1 MNTLLKASL
10 CGAIFSTLLAPIYVT
25 HAMEASD
32 NYMAVV
38 TASKQAETIRN
49 SSAAVQLI
57 TQDDMKR
64 LGADTVESALQLV
77 ENINLSEAGMTGNQ
91 VMIRG
96 MESRHSLVLV
106 NGRRLAGEDASNTTN
121 VYTLRRINLD
131 QVNRIEIVRGPS
143 SALYG
148 SDAMGGII
156 NIITKQPTDTTDML
170 QSLGVSSGTKHEQA
184 YYALS
189 SGNQG
194 RWNASFNM
202 NVTKERPINR
212 HMSEKT
218 FNTRTKQ
225 LTGYT
230 EGYRRIMYGQKQSYN
245 SSVMYDF
252 KNPNLNTIKV
262 DFSYFKEKLH
272 TDNADKYATVFHK
285 SGMVFAAD
293 SRMVPV
299 NLNKTEYFNNKSI
312 QTGITYSGR
321 TNRNNYEIG
330 TYYSQLDKSYLMIDD
345 RTLPEGVINVMM
357 PSKPPKPPTPLKFD
371 YQSLYPATDNDTATY
386 KNIVLEGK
394 DTMYVG
400 DHHDVMFGGEY
411 RRVIYE
417 GTRLG
422 GLDVHKMKQSK
433 KFHYDSWATFVEDL
447 WRPILKLSLTS
458 AIRYENNSQFGHNI
472 TPKLGVVYEFDI
484 HTRVKFNFGKGYKA
498 PSISELYLNM
508 FHTTPM
514 GVLNII
520 GNPNLKPETSTS
532 FDIALEA
539 ERGKTFGKASYY
551 HTRVSNLI
559 DTKQIE
565 SDVPGVAQRHQYYNI
580 GKAKIQGMELSIG
593 HKFTNRFMVK
603 GTYNL
608 VDAKDMSTNE
618 RLSNRPRSVSTLQLI
633 YDDHKS
639 NGYSAI
645 LWNSFTHKYGFEE
658 ARNRGTSSYNEYS
671 FNTLNFSINKKWNNG
686 LSAYVGIDNLLNR
699 EVHDLYIDGRM
710 YRIGMEIKL

>member
-1 MNTLLKASL
+1 MNKLLKASL
-10 CGAIFSTLLAPIYVT
+10 CGAIFSTLLAPVYVT
-25 HAMEASD
+25 HAMDASD
-32 NYMAVV
+32 NNIVV
-38 TASKQAETIRN
+38 ITASKREETIKN
-49 SSAAVQLI
+49 SPAAVQVI
-57 TQDDMKR
+57 TQSDMKR
-64 LGADTVESALQLV
+64 LGADTVESALQLAD
-77 ENINLSEAGMTGNQ
+77 NINLSEAGMTGNQ

-131 QVNRIEIVRGPS
+131 QVDRIEIVRGSS

-156 NIITKQPTDTTDML
+156 NIITKQPTHMS

-184 YYALS
+184 HYTFN

-194 RWNASFNM
+194 RWNASFNV

-212 HMSEKT
+212 HMSEQT
-218 FNTRTKQ
+218 FNAKTKQ

-230 EGYRRIMYGQKQSYN
+230 EGYRRIMHGHKQSYN
-245 SSVMYDF
+245 SSVIYEL
-252 KNPNLNTIKV
+252 KNANQNTIKV
-262 DFSYFKEKLH
+262 DFSYFKEKLQ

-285 SGMVFAAD
+285 SGMVFMAGAK
-293 SRMVPV
+293 MVPV
-299 NLNKTEYFNNKSI
+299 NLNKQEQFDNKSI
-312 QTGITYSGR
+312 QTGITYTGKTSKN
-321 TNRNNYEIG
+321 TYEIS
-330 TYYSQLDKSYLMIDD
+330 TYYSQLDKKYLMTDD
-345 RTLPEGVINVMM
+345 RTLPKGIINVMM
-357 PSKPPKPPTPLKFD
+357 PSKPPTPPTSLKFD
-371 YQSLYPATDNDTATY
+371 YQSLYPASDYDASKYKTY
-386 KNIVLEGK
+386 VVEGK

-400 DHHDVMFGGEY
+400 DHHNVTFGGEY
-411 RRVIYE
+411 RYVLYE

-422 GLDVHKMKQSK
+422 GLDGHGAKQIK
-433 KFHYDSWATFVEDL
+433 GFHYDSWAAYGEDL
-447 WRPILKLSLTS
+447 WEVNKKLSLTP
-458 AIRYENNSQFGHNI
+458 AIRYEHNSQFGHNV
-472 TPKLGVVYEFDI
+472 TPKVGVVYGIDT
-484 HTRVKFNFGKGYKA
+484 HTRMKFNFGKGYKA

-520 GNPNLKPETSTS
+520 GNPSLKPETSTS
-532 FDIALEA
+532 LDVALEA

-559 DTKQIE
+559 DSHRIQ
-565 SDVPGVAQRHQYYNI
+565 SDVVGVSQRHQYYNV
-580 GKAKIQGMELSIG
+580 GKAKIQGIELSLG
-593 HKFTNRFMVK
+593 HKLTDRFMVK

-639 NGYSAI
+639 NGYSAV

-671 FNTLNFSINKKWNNG
+671 FNTLNFSVNKKWNNG

-710 YRIGMEIKL
+710 FRVGMEMKL

>member
-1 MNTLLKASL
+1 MNKLLKASL
-10 CGAIFSTLLAPIYVT
+10 CGAIFSTLLAPVYVT
-25 HAMEASD
+25 HAMDASD
-32 NYMAVV
+32 NNIVV
-38 TASKQAETIRN
+38 ITASKREETIKN
-49 SSAAVQLI
+49 SPAAVQVI
-57 TQDDMKR
+57 TQSDMKR
-64 LGADTVESALQLV
+64 LGADTVESALQLAD
-77 ENINLSEAGMTGNQ
+77 NINLSEAGMTGNQ

-131 QVNRIEIVRGPS
+131 QVDRIEIVRGSS

-156 NIITKQPTDTTDML
+156 NIITKQPTHMS

-184 YYALS
+184 HYTFN

-194 RWNASFNM
+194 RWNASFNV

-212 HMSEKT
+212 HMSEQT
-218 FNTRTKQ
+218 FNAKTKQ

-230 EGYRRIMYGQKQSYN
+230 EGYRRIMHGHKQSYN
-245 SSVMYDF
+245 SSVIYEL
-252 KNPNLNTIKV
+252 KNANQNTIKV
-262 DFSYFKEKLH
+262 DFSYFKEKLQ

-285 SGMVFAAD
+285 NGMVFMAGAK
-293 SRMVPV
+293 MVPV
-299 NLNKTEYFNNKSI
+299 NLNKQEQFDNKSI
-312 QTGITYSGR
+312 QTGITYTGKTSKN
-321 TNRNNYEIG
+321 TYEIS
-330 TYYSQLDKSYLMIDD
+330 TYYSQLDKKYLMTDD
-345 RTLPEGVINVMM
+345 RTLPKGIINVMM
-357 PSKPPKPPTPLKFD
+357 PSKPPTPPTSLKFD
-371 YQSLYPATDNDTATY
+371 YQSLYPASDYDASKYKTY
-386 KNIVLEGK
+386 VVEGK

-400 DHHDVMFGGEY
+400 DHHNVTFGGEY
-411 RRVIYE
+411 RYVLYE

-422 GLDVHKMKQSK
+422 GLDGHGAKQIK
-433 KFHYDSWATFVEDL
+433 GFHYDSWAAYGEDL
-447 WRPILKLSLTS
+447 WEVNKKLSLTP
-458 AIRYENNSQFGHNI
+458 AIRYEHNSQFGHNV
-472 TPKLGVVYEFDI
+472 TPKVGVVYGIDT
-484 HTRVKFNFGKGYKA
+484 HTRMKFNFGKGYKA

-559 DTKQIE
+559 DSHRIQ
-565 SDVPGVAQRHQYYNI
+565 SDVVGVSQRHQYYNV
-580 GKAKIQGMELSIG
+580 GKAKIQGFEVTLG
-593 HKFTNRFMVK
+593 HKLTDRFIVK

-608 VDAKDMSTNE
+608 VDAKDMSTHE
-618 RLSNRPRSVSTLQLI
+618 RLSNRPRSISTLQLI

-639 NGYSAI
+639 NGYSAV

-671 FNTLNFSINKKWNNG
+671 FNTLNFSVNKKWNNG

-710 YRIGMEIKL
+710 FRVGMEMKL

>member
-1 MNTLLKASL
+1 MNKLLKASL
-10 CGAIFSTLLAPIYVT
+10 CGAIFSTLLAPVYVT
-25 HAMEASD
+25 HAMDTSD
-32 NYMAVV
+32 NNIVLLRHQNE
-38 TASKQAETIRN
+38 KKLLKN
-49 SSAAVQLI
+49 SPAAVQVI
-57 TQDDMKR
+57 TQADMKR
-64 LGADTVESALQLV
+64 LGADTVESALQLAD
-77 ENINLSEAGMTGNQ
+77 NINLSEAGMTGNQ

-131 QVNRIEIVRGPS
+131 QVDRIEIVRGSS

-156 NIITKQPTDTTDML
+156 NIITKQPTDMS
-170 QSLGVSSGTKHEQA
+170 QSFGVSSGTKHEQA
-184 YYALS
+184 HYTFN
-189 SGNQG
+189 SGTQG
-194 RWNASFNM
+194 RWNASINV

-212 HMSEKT
+212 HMADQT
-218 FNTRTKQ
+218 FNARTKQ

-230 EGYRRIMYGQKQSYN
+230 EGYRRIMYGHKQSYN
-245 SSVMYDF
+245 SSVIYDL
-252 KNPNLNTIKV
+252 KNANQNKIKV
-262 DFSYFKEKLH
+262 DFSYFKEKLQ

-285 SGMVFAAD
+285 SGMVFMAGAKI
-293 SRMVPV
+293 VPV
-299 NLNKTEYFNNKSI
+299 NLNKQEQFNNKSI
-312 QTGITYSGR
+312 QTGITYTGK
-321 TNRNNYEIG
+321 TAKNTYEIS
-330 TYYSQLDKSYLMIDD
+330 TYYSQLDKNYLMTDD
-345 RTLPEGVINVMM
+345 RTLPEGIINVMM
-357 PSKPPKPPTPLKFD
+357 PSKPSTPPTSLKFD
-371 YQSLYPATDNDTATY
+371 YQSLYPANDYDTAKY

-400 DHHDVMFGGEY
+400 DHHNVTFGGEY

-422 GLDVHKMKQSK
+422 GLDAHKMKQTK
-433 KFHYDSWATFVEDL
+433 KFHYDSWATYVE
-447 WRPILKLSLTS
+447 RFMASNPKLSFTP
-458 AIRYENNSQFGHNI
+458 AIRYEHNSQFGHNV
-472 TPKLGVVYEFDI
+472 TPKVGVVYGIDT

-514 GVLNII
+514 GVLNIV

-532 FDIALEA
+532 LDVALEA

-551 HTRVSNLI
+551 HTRVRNLI
-559 DTKQIE
+559 DSHRIQ
-565 SDVPGVAQRHQYYNI
+565 SDVVGVSQRHEYYNV
-580 GKAKIQGMELSIG
+580 GKAKIQGFEVTLG
-593 HKFTNRFMVK
+593 HKLTDKFIVK

-608 VDAKDMSTNE
+608 VDAKDMSTHE
-618 RLSNRPRSVSTLQLI
+618 RLSNRPRSISTLQLI

-639 NGYSAI
+639 NGYSAV

-658 ARNRGTSSYNEYS
+658 ARNRGTNSYNEYS
-671 FNTLNFSINKKWNNG
+671 FNTLNFSVNKKWNNG
-686 LSAYVGIDNLLNR
+686 LSAYIGIDNLLNR

-710 YRIGMEIKL
+710 YRMGMEMTW

>member
-1 MNTLLKASL
+1 MNKLLKASL
-10 CGAIFSTLLAPIYVT
+10 CGAIFSTLLAPVYVT
-25 HAMEASD
+25 HAMDASD
-32 NYMAVV
+32 NNIVV
-38 TASKQAETIRN
+38 ITASKREETIKN
-49 SSAAVQLI
+49 SPAAVQVI
-57 TQDDMKR
+57 TQSDMKR
-64 LGADTVESALQLV
+64 LGADTVESALQLAD
-77 ENINLSEAGMTGNQ
+77 NINLSEAGMTGNQ

-131 QVNRIEIVRGPS
+131 QVDRIEIVRGSS

-156 NIITKQPTDTTDML
+156 NIITKQPTHMS

-184 YYALS
+184 HYTFN

-194 RWNASFNM
+194 RWNASFNV

-212 HMSEKT
+212 HMSEQT
-218 FNTRTKQ
+218 FNAKTKQ

-230 EGYRRIMYGQKQSYN
+230 EGYRRIMHGHKQSYN
-245 SSVMYDF
+245 SSVIYEL
-252 KNPNLNTIKV
+252 KNANQNTIKV
-262 DFSYFKEKLH
+262 DFSYFKEKLQ

-285 SGMVFAAD
+285 SGMVFMAGAK
-293 SRMVPV
+293 MVPV
-299 NLNKTEYFNNKSI
+299 NLNKQEQFDNKSI
-312 QTGITYSGR
+312 QTGITYTGKTSKN
-321 TNRNNYEIG
+321 TYEIS
-330 TYYSQLDKSYLMIDD
+330 TYYSQLDKKYLMTDD
-345 RTLPEGVINVMM
+345 RTLPEGIINVMM
-357 PSKPPKPPTPLKFD
+357 PSKPPTPPTSLKFD
-371 YQSLYPATDNDTATY
+371 YQSLYPASDYDVSKYKTY
-386 KNIVLEGK
+386 VVEGK

-400 DHHDVMFGGEY
+400 DHHNVTFGGEY
-411 RRVIYE
+411 RYVSYE

-422 GLDVHKMKQSK
+422 GLDGHGAKQIK
-433 KFHYDSWATFVEDL
+433 GFHYDSWAAYGEDL
-447 WRPILKLSLTS
+447 WEVNKKLSLTP
-458 AIRYENNSQFGHNI
+458 AIRYEHNSQFGHNV
-472 TPKLGVVYEFDI
+472 TPKVGVVYGIDT
-484 HTRVKFNFGKGYKA
+484 HTRMKFNFGKGYKA

-532 FDIALEA
+532 FDVALEA

-559 DTKQIE
+559 DSHRIQ
-565 SDVPGVAQRHQYYNI
+565 SDVVGVSQRHQYYNV

-618 RLSNRPRSVSTLQLI
+618 RLSNRPRSMSTLQLI

-639 NGYSAI
+639 NGYSAV

-658 ARNRGTSSYNEYS
+658 ARNRGANSYNEYS
-671 FNTLNFSINKKWNNG
+671 FNTLNFSVNKKWNNG

-710 YRIGMEIKL
+710 FRVGMEMKL

>member
-1 MNTLLKASL
+1 MNKLLKASL
-10 CGAIFSTLLAPIYVT
+10 CGAIFSTLLAPVYVT
-25 HAMEASD
+25 HAMDTSD
-32 NYMAVV
+32 NNIVV
-38 TASKQAETIRN
+38 ITASKREETIKN
-49 SSAAVQLI
+49 SPAAVQVI
-57 TQDDMKR
+57 TQSDMKR
-64 LGADTVESALQLV
+64 LGADTVESALQLAD
-77 ENINLSEAGMTGNQ
+77 NINLSEAGMTGNQ

-131 QVNRIEIVRGPS
+131 QVDRIEIVRGSS

-156 NIITKQPTDTTDML
+156 NIITKQPTHMS

-184 YYALS
+184 HYTFN

-194 RWNASFNM
+194 RWNASFNV

-212 HMSEKT
+212 HMSEQT
-218 FNTRTKQ
+218 FNAKTKQ

-230 EGYRRIMYGQKQSYN
+230 EGYRRIMHGHKQSYN
-245 SSVMYDF
+245 SSVIYEL
-252 KNPNLNTIKV
+252 KNANQNTIKV
-262 DFSYFKEKLH
+262 DFSYFKEKLQ

-285 SGMVFAAD
+285 SGMVFMAGAK
-293 SRMVPV
+293 MVPV
-299 NLNKTEYFNNKSI
+299 NLNKQEQFDNKSI
-312 QTGITYSGR
+312 QTGITYTGKTSKN
-321 TNRNNYEIG
+321 TYEIS
-330 TYYSQLDKSYLMIDD
+330 TYYRQLDKKYLMTDD
-345 RTLPEGVINVMM
+345 RTLPKGIINVMM
-357 PSKPPKPPTPLKFD
+357 PSKPPTPPTSLKFD
-371 YQSLYPATDNDTATY
+371 YQSLYPASDYDASKYKTY
-386 KNIVLEGK
+386 VVEGK

-400 DHHDVMFGGEY
+400 DHHNVTFGGEY
-411 RRVIYE
+411 RYVLYE

-422 GLDVHKMKQSK
+422 GLDGHGAKQVK
-433 KFHYDSWATFVEDL
+433 GFHYDSWAAYGEDL
-447 WRPILKLSLTS
+447 WEVNKKLSLTP
-458 AIRYENNSQFGHNI
+458 AIRYEHNSQFGHNI
-472 TPKLGVVYEFDI
+472 TPKVGVVYGIDT
-484 HTRVKFNFGKGYKA
+484 HTRMKFNFGKGYKA

-559 DTKQIE
+559 DSHRIQ
-565 SDVPGVAQRHQYYNI
+565 SDVVGVSQRHQYYNV
-580 GKAKIQGMELSIG
+580 GKAKIQGIELSLG
-593 HKFTNRFMVK
+593 HKLTDRFMVK

-639 NGYSAI
+639 NGYSAV

-671 FNTLNFSINKKWNNG
+671 FNTFNFSVNKKWNNG

-710 YRIGMEIKL
+710 FRVGMEMKL

>member
-1 MNTLLKASL
+1 MNKLLKASL
-10 CGAIFSTLLAPIYVT
+10 CGAIFSTLLAPVYVT
-25 HAMEASD
+25 HAMDTSD
-32 NYMAVV
+32 NNIVV
-38 TASKQAETIRN
+38 ITASKREETIKN
-49 SSAAVQLI
+49 SPAAVQVI
-57 TQDDMKR
+57 TQSDMKR
-64 LGADTVESALQLV
+64 LGADTVESALQLAD
-77 ENINLSEAGMTGNQ
+77 NINLSEAGMTGNQ

-131 QVNRIEIVRGPS
+131 QVDRIEIVRGS
-143 SALYG
+143 FSALYG

-156 NIITKQPTDTTDML
+156 NIITKQPTDMS

-184 YYALS
+184 HYTFN
-189 SGNQG
+189 SGAQD
-194 RWNASFNM
+194 RWNASFNV

-212 HMSEKT
+212 HMADQT
-218 FNTRTKQ
+218 FNERTKQ

-230 EGYRRIMYGQKQSYN
+230 EGYRRIMYGHKQSYN
-245 SSVMYDF
+245 SSVIYDL
-252 KNPNLNTIKV
+252 KNANQNKIKV
-262 DFSYFKEKLH
+262 DFSYFKEKLQ
-272 TDNADKYATVFHK
+272 TDNADKYTTVFHK
-285 SGMVFAAD
+285 SGMVFAAAPK
-293 SRMVPV
+293 MVPV
-299 NLNKTEYFNNKSI
+299 NLNKTEYFDNKSV
-312 QTGITYSGR
+312 QTGITYSGK

-330 TYYSQLDKSYLMIDD
+330 AYYSQLDKNYLMTDD
-345 RTLPEGVINVMM
+345 RTLPEGIINVMM
-357 PSKPPKPPTPLKFD
+357 PSKPPKPPTSLKFD
-371 YQSLYPATDNDTATY
+371 YQSLYPASDYDASKYKTY
-386 KNIVLEGK
+386 VVEGK

-400 DHHDVMFGGEY
+400 DHHNVTFGGEY
-411 RRVIYE
+411 RYVLYE

-422 GLDVHKMKQSK
+422 GLDGHGAKQIK
-433 KFHYDSWATFVEDL
+433 GFHYDSWAAYGEDL
-447 WRPILKLSLTS
+447 WQVNPKLSFTP
-458 AIRYENNSQFGHNI
+458 AIRYEHNSQFGHNV
-472 TPKLGVVYEFDI
+472 TPKVGVVYGIDT

-710 YRIGMEIKL
+710 YRIGMEMKL